1 MKALLV
7 SVAVVAFI
15 GLAGPEPK
23 ALADSPKAEMTDG
36 DLAKCSLRRA
46 QCRTSVDMCL
56 KAGDE
61 LTCKQAQYVC
71 ERVDPRCPQ

>member
-7 SVAVVAFI
+7 SVAVLAFA
-15 GLAGPEPK
+15 GLAGAEPK
-23 ALADSPKAEMTDG
+23 ALAESPKAESSDV
-36 DLAKCSLRRA
+36 DLAKCSLKRA

-56 KAGDE
+56 KAGEE
-61 LTCKQAQYVC
+61 LTCKQAQYIC